1 MAQLFVKP
9 HSILAAGLLFV
20 EGKRLFFIQS
30 IPFIETCNL
39 QFPVPTSAQV
49 LLRHGADPNANSRF
63 VSYSSPFLAP
73 LTEYLRWGVGLSGD
87 RLNWDDDTEDR
98 FPPEKIRYS
107 IVHALLLYG
116 AKVHFCA
123 ASTASRTKD
132 PHGILHSV
140 QFLREAPD
148 VFKLLVSAATKV
160 DLESVQAYSSLN
172 EEERAVLLAV
182 GNGPRDL
189 RTIVHLFLRDYF
201 RPNFPGCI
209 SALPLPEVVKRFLL
223 FNPPLK

>member
-1 MAQLFVKP
+1 M
-9 HSILAAGLLFV
+9 
-20 EGKRLFFIQS
+20 
-30 IPFIETCNL
+30 
-39 QFPVPTSAQV
+39 
-49 LLRHGADPNANSRF
+49 
-63 VSYSSPFLAP
+63 SYSSPFLAP

-160 DLESVQAYSSLN
+160 DLESVQAYSSLT
-172 EEERAVLLAV
+172 EEERTVLLAV